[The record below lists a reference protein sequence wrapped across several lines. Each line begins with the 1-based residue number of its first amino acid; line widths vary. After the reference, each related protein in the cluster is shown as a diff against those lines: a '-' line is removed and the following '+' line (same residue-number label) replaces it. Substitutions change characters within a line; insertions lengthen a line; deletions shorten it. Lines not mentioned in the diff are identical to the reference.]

1 VAENAIIEAGE
12 SRGVNNGLMTDLIG
26 KETLKLIV
34 SSQPIDVSLLEMIG
48 FQQRGG
54 EVTGDPN
61 DKELNPLEQL
71 LVHAA
76 SGTRGLLLNYE
87 LQHDTWSTEQVTFE
101 VGTLE

>member
-1 VAENAIIEAGE
+1 VAENALIEAGE
-12 SRGVNNGLMTDLIG
+12 SRGVKNGLMTDLIG

-34 SSQPIDVSLLEMIG
+34 SSQPIDVSLLEMVG

-54 EVTGDPN
+54 EVTGYPD

-71 LVHAA
+71 LLHAA

-87 LQHDTWSTEQVTFE
+87 PRRDTWATDQVTFE
-101 VGTLE
+101 VDTAR